1 MCVSAVADVDVLDA
15 TDAAACV
22 VAAVAAEQPRGA
34 CVVAGEEPR
43 GNGERVCG
51 FGSSSLM

>member
-1 MCVSAVADVDVLDA
+1 MSAVADVDVLDA